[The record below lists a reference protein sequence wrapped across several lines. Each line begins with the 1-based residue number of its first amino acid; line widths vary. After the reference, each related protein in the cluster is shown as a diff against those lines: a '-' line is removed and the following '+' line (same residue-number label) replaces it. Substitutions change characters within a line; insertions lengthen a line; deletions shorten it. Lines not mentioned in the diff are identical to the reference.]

1 LQKFYLYPFKIA
13 SLLFLILP
21 FIMVCTQRKE
31 PVPIDTETT
40 LSSEDISRIETLF
53 NQAMEN
59 FRSER
64 WSLAANSF
72 DRLLSGYPVMMYTGE
87 SLVFATEA
95 DLKGGNEKRSTHRL
109 LNYREFFLQDLSGES
124 PESRQREG
132 VLDAI
137 VRRYSSAGFQAEG
150 ISLLMDLIP
159 PEVKAKELGDKIY
172 DAVEYLAFQLSV
184 DDLEETIS
192 RHPLHVLTP
201 VIRIH
206 LAKRILMDGDKEGSL
221 EVLSDIKTRSLRENE
236 RLAVRNLRSMV
247 MGKKSL
253 DGEVALLLPFTGS
266 YAQYAQAV
274 LKGVQLALHPSSG
287 EPDISLGLEIFDT
300 GGELSDLM
308 NTIEEIVDDPD
319 MLAIIGPLSSSLT
332 VTASIKLRGKDLT
345 LISPTASE
353 KGLHE
358 LSSNIFS
365 LNVVDQSLA
374 LRIAEFAVL
383 DLGLKKFA
391 AIFPMD
397 DYGYRMVGAFI
408 EKVEELG
415 GRVLVAQGYPVSA
428 TTFDVELKR
437 VKYYSPEA
445 IFIPAHSE
453 EIPMIA
459 PQIPFYGMEDVQLLG
474 TDGWNNRR
482 AARLGGKY
490 VEGAFFT
497 DIFFEKSTK
506 IGYNEFSYRYEEVY
520 KEEASRVA
528 GLGYDA
534 MNLIAWGLKMGAGGR
549 RSRSIDFSNLEN
561 FRGATAVY
569 SMGESGY
576 FQKEPLLLTITGGR
590 VRAVEDVSIDKED
603 PEDLSPVSPLEPQ
616 DQIPE

>member
-1 LQKFYLYPFKIA
+1 MQKLYLYPFKIT
-13 SLLFLILP
+13 SLLILTLP
-21 FIMVCTQRKE
+21 FILVCAQRKE
-31 PVPIDTETT
+31 PAPIVTEKT
-40 LSSEDISRIETLF
+40 LTSEDISRVETLF

-72 DRLLSGYPVMMYTGE
+72 DRLLAGYPETRYTGE
-87 SLVFATEA
+87 SLVLATEA
-95 DLKGGNEKRSTHRL
+95 DLRRGNEKRSTHRL
-109 LNYREFFLQDLSGES
+109 LNFREFFLQDLSGES
-124 PESRQREG
+124 PQSRQRGG

-137 VRRYSSAGFQAEG
+137 VRRYADAGFQGEAMG
-150 ISLLMDLIP
+150 LLMDLIP
-159 PEVKAKELGDKIY
+159 SEVKAKELGDKIY
-172 DAVEYLAFQLSV
+172 DAVEYLAYQLSG
-184 DDLEETIS
+184 DNLEEMIS
-192 RHPLHVLTP
+192 HYPSHVLTQ
-201 VIRIH
+201 VLRIH

-221 EVLSDIKTRSLRENE
+221 ALLSDIKTRSLRDNE
-236 RLAVRNLRSMV
+236 RSAVRNLRSMA
-247 MGKKSL
+247 MGRKSL

-287 EPDISLGLEIFDT
+287 EPDIALGLEIFDT
-300 GGELSDLM
+300 GGEYSDLM
-308 NTIEEIVDDPD
+308 RTIEEIVDDPD

-332 VTASIKLRGKDLT
+332 VTVSIKLRGKDLT

-353 KGLHE
+353 RGLHE
-358 LSSNIFS
+358 LSKNIFS
-365 LNVVDQSLA
+365 LNFVDQSLA
-374 LRIAEFAVL
+374 VRIAEFAVL
-383 DLGLKKFA
+383 DLGLREFA

-397 DYGYRMVGAFI
+397 DYGHRMAGAFI
-408 EKVEELG
+408 DKVEELG
-415 GRVLVAQGYPVSA
+415 GTVLIAQGYPVSA

-437 VKYYSPEA
+437 VRYYSPEA

-497 DIFFEKSTK
+497 DTFFEESTK
-506 IGYNEFSYRYEEVY
+506 IGYNEFSYRYEQVY

-534 MNLIAWGLKMGAGGR
+534 MNLIAWGLKMGAGGK
-549 RSRSIDFSNLEN
+549 RSRSIDFSDLEN

-569 SMGESGY
+569 SMGEGGY
-576 FQKEPLLLTITGGR
+576 FRKEPLLLTISGGR
-590 VRAVEDVSIDKED
+590 VRAVEDVSTGEED
-603 PEDLSPVSPLEPQ
+603 LEDLSPVSPLEPQ
-616 DQIPE
+616 DQILE